1 VKQGTTMSKLIETLL
16 LEREGYARRG
26 LKDRVK
32 QVDDSLAELGY
43 VHKYAEKYSEKES
56 ASIAP
61 EAERAVTPRVT
72 KRKG

>member
-1 VKQGTTMSKLIETLL
+1 MSKQIASLL
-16 LEREGYARRG
+16 VERAGYVQRG

-32 QVDDSLAELGY
+32 QVDEALADRGY
-43 VHKYAEKYSEKES
+43 VHKYAEKYSERES
-56 ASIAP
+56 ASVEP

>member
-1 VKQGTTMSKLIETLL
+1 MSKHIESLIV
-16 LEREGYARRG
+16 ERAGYVRRG
-26 LKDRVK
+26 KADRVK
-32 QVDDSLAELGY
+32 QVDDALAELGY

-56 ASIAP
+56 ASVEP

>member
-1 VKQGTTMSKLIETLL
+1 MSKHIESLIV
-16 LEREGYARRG
+16 ERAGYVQRG

-32 QVDDSLAELGY
+32 QVDEALAERGY
-43 VHKYAEKYSEKES
+43 VHKYAEKYSETES

>member
-1 VKQGTTMSKLIETLL
+1 MSKHIESLL
-16 LEREGYARRG
+16 VERAGYAQRG

-32 QVDDSLAELGY
+32 QVDEALAERGY
-43 VHKYAEKYSEKES
+43 VHKYAEKYSEKEV
-56 ASIAP
+56 ASIEP

>member
-1 VKQGTTMSKLIETLL
+1 MSKHIESLL
-16 LEREGYARRG
+16 FERAGYVQRG

-32 QVDDSLAELGY
+32 QVDEALAERNY
-43 VHKYAEKYSEKES
+43 VHKYAEKYSEKEL
-56 ASIAP
+56 ASVEP

>member
-1 VKQGTTMSKLIETLL
+1 MSKLIAALL
-16 LEREGYARRG
+16 IEREGYARRA

-32 QVDDSLAELGY
+32 QVDESLAELGY
-43 VHKYAEKYSEKES
+43 VQKYAEKYSVKES
-56 ASIAP
+56 ATIEP

>member
-1 VKQGTTMSKLIETLL
+1 MQ
-16 LEREGYARRG
+16 RG

-32 QVDDSLAELGY
+32 QVDEALAQRGY
-43 VHKYAEKYSEKES
+43 VHKYAEKYSEKEL
-56 ASIAP
+56 ASVEP

>member
-1 VKQGTTMSKLIETLL
+1 VKQGTTMSKEIASLL
-16 LEREGYARRG
+16 VERAGYVQRG

-32 QVDDSLAELGY
+32 QVDDALASLDHRVA
-43 VHKYAEKYSEKES
+43 VKES
-56 ASIAP
+56 ATIEP

>member
-1 VKQGTTMSKLIETLL
+1 MSKHIESLIV
-16 LEREGYARRG
+16 ERAGYVQRG

-32 QVDDSLAELGY
+32 QVDEALAERGY
-43 VHKYAEKYSEKES
+43 VHKYAEKYSEIES
-56 ASIAP
+56 ASIAL

>member
-1 VKQGTTMSKLIETLL
+1 MSKHIESLL
-16 LEREGYARRG
+16 VERAGYVQRG

-32 QVDDSLAELGY
+32 QVDDALSSLGHRVA
-43 VHKYAEKYSEKES
+43 VKES
-56 ASIAP
+56 ATIEP

>member
-1 VKQGTTMSKLIETLL
+1 MKQGTTMSKQIESLL
-16 LEREGYARRG
+16 VERAGYVQRG

-32 QVDDSLAELGY
+32 QVDEELAERGY
-43 VHKYAEKYSEKES
+43 VHKYAEKYSEKEL